1 MSHRFYR
8 TVEDDVA
15 DLTPDAPGTAPKR
28 ANLPQWR
35 GASSRRRRA
44 APYLDVMSVSS
55 SQHVTAAE
63 ACRGPHSQLL
73 IEPLPVPDAKHTGLR
88 LRQRKAN
95 SFFHANGAK
104 SRSLRGQVSDT
115 LGRAAARRNRST
127 AATLTPRT
135 PAGRRHP
142 SAARRS
148 GCPLR
153 HSAPWQARR
162 PASAACGRQIA
173 RSTRTPSLCS
183 QTCARTPCTWRNSSG
198 WPTAKTRAR
207 RRQSART
214 TVTK

>member
-115 LGRAAARRNRST
+115 LGPSGGAAQPKHSRYT
-127 AATLTPRT
+127 DATYTGRHAPSQRQFLGPR
-135 PAGRRHP
+135 
-142 SAARRS
+142 
-148 GCPLR
+148 
-153 HSAPWQARR
+153 
-162 PASAACGRQIA
+162 
-173 RSTRTPSLCS
+173 
-183 QTCARTPCTWRNSSG
+183 
-198 WPTAKTRAR
+198 
-207 RRQSART
+207 
-214 TVTK
+214 